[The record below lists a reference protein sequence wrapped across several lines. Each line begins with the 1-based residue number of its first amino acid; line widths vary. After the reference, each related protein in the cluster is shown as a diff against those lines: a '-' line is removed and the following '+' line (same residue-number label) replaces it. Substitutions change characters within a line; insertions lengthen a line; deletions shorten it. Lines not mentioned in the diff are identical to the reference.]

1 MSSKAPKEP
10 LPAAERMRVHR
21 TRRRNGLRCVRILL
35 HETEIDSLIE
45 KGLLNRNVVAIPMP
59 SRTQLMFSS
68 AAHWAVRPEA
78 PLIPPVEGRRCLDHH
93 SCPVT
98 CNAAWSHARTIPAFH
113 R

>member
-21 TRRRNGLRCVRILL
+21 TRRSNGLRCVRILL

-45 KGLLNRNVVAIPMP
+45 KGFLKMNAVTIPMP

-68 AAHWAVRPEA
+68 AAHENLHKRRHPAR
-78 PLIPPVEGRRCLDHH
+78 GR
-93 SCPVT
+93 
-98 CNAAWSHARTIPAFH
+98 AR
-113 R
+113 